1 MRKVNLMDEYIKIK
15 LQLDNALSL
24 LLDASKIFNQQLN
37 TKRLILF
44 KTKSMTVRLENFLK
58 GKI

>member
-1 MRKVNLMDEYIKIK
+1 MDEYIKIK

>member
-44 KTKSMTVRLENFLK
+44 KIKSMTVRLENFLK